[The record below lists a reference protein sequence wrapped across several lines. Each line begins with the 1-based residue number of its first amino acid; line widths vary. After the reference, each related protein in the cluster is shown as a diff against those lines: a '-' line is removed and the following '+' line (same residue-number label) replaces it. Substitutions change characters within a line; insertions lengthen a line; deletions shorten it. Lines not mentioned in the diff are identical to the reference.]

1 MPFGVTKH
9 AWDKKA
15 MEADELESLLV
26 TVNNINTN
34 SSGTVFIVYMPDEFV
49 GEAAKL
55 FAKRNYTS
63 YDKIFVYKYKQ
74 DSRGVNTWIHAVE
87 TVYVFF
93 QDSRAH
99 CPHSF
104 PSPDPR
110 RRHNLLFS
118 PPTFPKYKDAEG
130 QIVNETERPFTTM
143 AYLAHIHRKPDGRA
157 LVLGAGMGG
166 DVLDL
171 IYAGL
176 DVYAVDYCEVQFP
189 HLQQRFN
196 AILSKW
202 SEYKR
207 QCDEFYT
214 TALSMAERCQI
225 GFGELTNHH
234 LFLQW
239 LHERYPEHAPPPP
252 EAKAAKESVSEPQ
265 EEVVQLC
272 ASCGSTLDEPIATCG
287 RCGSNSHV
295 QCSLRCPANRHPVCA
310 VECAEDCKQCAAAVD
325 SVPSTA

>member
-104 PSPDPR
+104 PLPDPR

-118 PPTFPKYKDAEG
+118 PPTF
-130 QIVNETERPFTTM
+130 QSTTT
-143 AYLAHIHRKPDGRA
+143 RGK
-157 LVLGAGMGG
+157 
-166 DVLDL
+166 
-171 IYAGL
+171 
-176 DVYAVDYCEVQFP
+176 
-189 HLQQRFN
+189 
-196 AILSKW
+196 
-202 SEYKR
+202 
-207 QCDEFYT
+207 
-214 TALSMAERCQI
+214 LSMRRKSRSRP
-225 GFGELTNHH
+225 
-234 LFLQW
+234 W
-239 LHERYPEHAPPPP
+239 
-252 EAKAAKESVSEPQ
+252 
-265 EEVVQLC
+265 
-272 ASCGSTLDEPIATCG
+272 PIWRT
-287 RCGSNSHV
+287 
-295 QCSLRCPANRHPVCA
+295 
-310 VECAEDCKQCAAAVD
+310 
-325 SVPSTA
+325 STASRTDARSFLELGWGVMS